1 MDTVSEVLVVAGAAW
16 SLLAA
21 VGVCRFD
28 DVYARMHASTKS
40 TTLGLLLTLG
50 GAAAVLGGGDAVKVA
65 LAGLLLL
72 FTAPIGAHLV
82 GRAVHHADGG
92 AVRID
97 TIDELAAADERAAE
111 GLTPDEPPDPR

>member
-1 MDTVSEVLVVAGAAW
+1 MPSLSEVLVVAGAAW

-21 VGVCRFD
+21 IGVCRFD

-50 GAAAVLGGGDAVKVA
+50 GAAVVLGGGDAVKVA
-65 LAGLLLL
+65 LSGLLLL

-82 GRAVHHADGG
+82 GRAVHHAGS
-92 AVRID
+92 VHMD
-97 TIDELAAADERAAE
+97 TVDELRLADERRAADA
-111 GLTPDEPPDPR
+111 TDEP